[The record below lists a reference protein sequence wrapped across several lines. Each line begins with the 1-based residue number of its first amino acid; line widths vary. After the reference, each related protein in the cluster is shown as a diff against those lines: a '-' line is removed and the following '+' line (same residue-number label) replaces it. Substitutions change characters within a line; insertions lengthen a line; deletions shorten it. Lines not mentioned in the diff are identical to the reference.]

1 MDTPLTQASQEKIK
15 QKSRRHSDLQTRQL
29 HIKKW
34 QESRL
39 SMSAYCRQQNLS
51 VSSLSKWIQDNA
63 KKLKTSFKPI
73 ISTAA
78 HSLPKTPA
86 DNVIEI
92 LTSQQIKIRF
102 INTSDASLIL
112 AVIKGLIRC
121 N

>member
-51 VSSLSKWIQDNA
+51 VSSLSKWVQDST
-63 KKLKTSFKPI
+63 KKLKTLFKPI
-73 ISTAA
+73 ISTPAN
-78 HSLPKTPA
+78 SKIPA
-86 DNVIEI
+86 DNVIKI